1 MKIGILTFHEASN
14 FGALLQSYALQQALL
29 KLGAE
34 PQFVNIRRKAQGQ
47 APVVSPF
54 AKRIQDMKEKRDS
67 LFRAFQEKYLKQS
80 PLFEMNDD
88 IDSAF
93 DAFIAGSDQVWNLSI
108 PEVDAR
114 YFLPFAKPEKRFSY
128 AASFG
133 SSSVP
138 ESSREWISKQL
149 SLFKEITVREENGKA
164 LVKNLTGK
172 DAKVCVDPV
181 FLLDRD
187 QWKAIAD
194 ADKEASEQSYL
205 LLFLL
210 QYDPAFVQMAQQ
222 AAKDKNL
229 ALKVVTAGFMPQLG
243 FDAWTNTSVNR
254 WVSLISNTEHVYSD
268 SFHAMAFSL
277 MFGRKLNRKPLGGD
291 LAKRNG
297 RTEELLA
304 LMGLETDPSKT
315 IQADGD
321 LVMEKLSQRR
331 ASSFDYLKGIVNNAN

>member
-14 FGALLQSYALQQALL
+14 YGALLQSYALQQALL
-29 KLGAE
+29 KLGAQ
-34 PQFVNIRRKAQGQ
+34 PQFVNIKRKVQSQ

-67 LFRAFQEKYLKQS
+67 LFGVFRDNYLKQS
-80 PLFEMNDD
+80 PLFDVHDD
-88 IDSAF
+88 IDASF

-164 LVKNLTGK
+164 LVKDLTGK
-172 DAKVCVDPV
+172 EAKVCVDPV

-187 QWKAIAD
+187 EWKTIAD
-194 ADKEASEQSYL
+194 ADKEPSTEPYL

-210 QYDPAFVQMAQQ
+210 QYDPAFVQMARQ
-222 AAKDKNL
+222 AAEEKKL

-243 FDAWTNTSVNR
+243 FEAWTDTSVNR
-254 WVSLISNTEHVYSD
+254 WVSLISNADHVYSD

-277 MFGRKLNRKPLGGD
+277 MFGRKLDRKPLGGD

-297 RTEELLA
+297 RTEELLT

-315 IQADGD
+315 IQAEPDF
-321 LVMEKLSQRR
+321 VMEKLSQRR
-331 ASSFDYLKGIVNNAN
+331 ASSFDYLRGIVNNAG

>member
-14 FGALLQSYALQQALL
+14 YGALLQSYALQEALI

-34 PQFVNIRRKAQGQ
+34 PQFVNIRRKAQSQ
-47 APVVSPF
+47 APVASPF
-54 AKRIQDMKEKRDS
+54 AKRIQDMKEKRDA
-67 LFRAFQEKYLKQS
+67 LFAAFRDKYLKQS
-80 PLFEMNDD
+80 QLFEMQDD

-149 SLFKEITVREENGKA
+149 SLFNQITVREENGKA
-164 LVKNLTGK
+164 LVKDLTGK

-181 FLLDRD
+181 FLLDTD

-194 ADKEASEQSYL
+194 ADKDPDSSPYL

-210 QYDPAFVQMAQQ
+210 QFDPAFVQMAQQ
-222 AAKDKNL
+222 AAKEKNL

-243 FDAWTNTSVNR
+243 FEAWTNTSVNR
-254 WVSLISNTEHVYSD
+254 WVSLISNAGHVYSD

-277 MFGRKLNRKPLGGD
+277 MFGKKLNRKPLGGD

-297 RTEELLA
+297 RTEELLS
-304 LMGLETDPSKT
+304 LMGLDTDPAKT
-315 IQADGD
+315 IQADPG
-321 LVMEKLSQRR
+321 LLKERLSERR
-331 ASSFDYLKGIVNNAN
+331 ASSFDYLKEIVK

>member
-14 FGALLQSYALQQALL
+14 YGALLQSYALQQALI

-34 PQFVNIRRKAQGQ
+34 PQFVNIQRKAQNQ
-47 APVVSPF
+47 APVASPF
-54 AKRIQDMKEKRDS
+54 AKRIQDMKEKRDA
-67 LFRAFQEKYLKQS
+67 LFSQFQDKYLKQS
-80 PLFEMNDD
+80 QLFGMQDD
-88 IDSAF
+88 IDGAF

-114 YFLPFAKPEKRFSY
+114 YFLPFAKPGKRFSY

-164 LVKNLTGK
+164 LVKDLTGK
-172 DAKVCVDPV
+172 DAKVCVDPT

-187 QWKAIAD
+187 EWKAIAD
-194 ADKEASEQSYL
+194 ADKEDSQQPYL

-210 QYDPAFVQMAQQ
+210 QFDPAFVQMAQQ
-222 AAKDKNL
+222 AAKEKNL

-243 FDAWTNTSVNR
+243 FDAWISTSVNR
-254 WVSLISNTEHVYSD
+254 WVSLISNAEHVYSD
-268 SFHAMAFSL
+268 SFHAMVFSL

-304 LMGLETDPSKT
+304 LMGLETDPAKT
-315 IQADGD
+315 IQADPD
-321 LVMEKLSQRR
+321 FVKEKLSERR

>member
-14 FGALLQSYALQQALL
+14 YGALLQSYALQQALI

-34 PQFVNIRRKAQGQ
+34 PQFVNIQRKTQSQ
-47 APVVSPF
+47 APVASPF
-54 AKRIQDMKEKRDS
+54 AKRIQDMKEKRDA
-67 LFRAFQEKYLKQS
+67 LFAQFQDKYLKQS
-80 PLFEMNDD
+80 QLFGMQDD
-88 IDSAF
+88 IDGAF

-149 SLFKEITVREENGKA
+149 SLFNEITVREENGKA
-164 LVKNLTGK
+164 LVKDLTGK
-172 DAKVCVDPV
+172 DAKVCVDPT

-187 QWKAIAD
+187 EWQAIAD
-194 ADKEASEQSYL
+194 ADKEDSAQPYL

-222 AAKDKNL
+222 AAKEKNL

-243 FDAWTNTSVNR
+243 FDAWISTSVNR
-254 WVSLISNTEHVYSD
+254 WVSLISNAEHVYSD

-315 IQADGD
+315 IQADPD
-321 LVMEKLSQRR
+321 LVKEKLSQRR